1 MLSPDELERAGDLV
15 AAAYSQIEAQMLDHL
30 VAALLAGDALTS
42 RDITALALLAQT
54 HDRELHAILE
64 ANAGVVEDAVR
75 ETVETYLEASDAD
88 DMARAG
94 GGPRWPQQV
103 EATVAGIAL
112 VLARDNLKMVEGAK
126 SAFLAASAE
135 AVTKV
140 NSGMVTTERA
150 LHQAVRKLEREGIPI
165 ITYQNRKTGTVT
177 VENRVDVAVRRHIR
191 TQIAQDGARMTME
204 RMEALGVDLVE
215 VSSHCDS
222 RPEHRTWQGR
232 CYSLRGDVEVEG
244 TRYPDF
250 YSSTGYGSVDGLMG
264 ANCRHS
270 FGPYRH
276 GAPRA
281 YEPDPK
287 HPSGLP
293 GEEVYRL
300 EQRQRAQERRI
311 RAAKREV
318 RGAQQVDDAMG
329 TVESRAALAGAR
341 QRLTSA
347 QAGMRSLIGGA
358 NEKSKTGAR
367 VLTRRPARE
376 WAGDMPTAKGAKGS
390 GRKLD
395 EFLGGAAAARVK
407 ASGMSRTAARSA
419 MRRELADIGLTVRQ
433 FPTLTA
439 ADQQEM
445 LGRALQAGAINTST
459 RAGAKRAQAH
469 ADRYYEELRN
479 RDGET
484 IAATIS
490 DRTGMAKGDAL
501 RAYRHL
507 FLDVQDLYAGRMRFP
522 ADYEIAM
529 SAQRLIDEG
538 RPLPHDL
545 LLFPHENA
553 EALLMAEGKTQREA
567 HDEANQMYNYQEKLN
582 EYIRQKADAGVHQDI
597 PG

>member
-15 AAAYSQIEAQMLDHL
+15 AAAYSDIEAQMLDHL

-54 HDRELHAILE
+54 HDRELRAILE

-318 RGAQQVDDAMG
+318 RGAQRADDTMG

-347 QAGMRSLIGGA
+347 QAGMRSLIDGA

-433 FPTLTA
+433 FPSLTA
-439 ADQQEM
+439 SQQQDILKAALTRRKPTDAERRRASMKPVDEQLYASQRNYVERHGGIVLRGGAEVEKHLDDMSADASQIGGVIMLREPPTTSEVLEEVFHFDQERRGDYADEGEKTE
-445 LGRALQAGAINTST
+445 LLREIDAQKYLLSVARRYNIPESESAQTRDALA
-459 RAGAKRAQAH
+459 
-469 ADRYYEELRN
+469 YYERKLIESE
-479 RDGET
+479 G
-484 IAATIS
+484 
-490 DRTGMAKGDAL
+490 G
-501 RAYRHL
+501 
-507 FLDVQDLYAGRMRFP
+507 GR
-522 ADYEIAM
+522 
-529 SAQRLIDEG
+529 
-538 RPLPHDL
+538 
-545 LLFPHENA
+545 
-553 EALLMAEGKTQREA
+553 
-567 HDEANQMYNYQEKLN
+567 
-582 EYIRQKADAGVHQDI
+582 
-597 PG
+597 